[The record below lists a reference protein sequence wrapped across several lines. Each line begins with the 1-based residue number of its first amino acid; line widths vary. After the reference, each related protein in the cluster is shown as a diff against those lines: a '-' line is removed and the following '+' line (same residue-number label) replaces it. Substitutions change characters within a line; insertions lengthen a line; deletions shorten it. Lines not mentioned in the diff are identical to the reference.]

1 MFYNSALQE
10 AGYTDE
16 INLEELPRQPNL
28 KKRCRNRKVIWFNP
42 PYSDSVKND
51 TGAKFYH

>member
-16 INLEELPRQPNL
+16 INLEELPRQQNT